1 MQEEVNQRTIAL
13 TVKASKL
20 TGRVLLAAV
29 QKYLAH
35 RKKQRVEGLT
45 PTGKQSVKQLMGHG
59 SSTSSIPLDGETRL
73 FDRVARKYGVDF
85 AVKRDN
91 KVAPGKY
98 QLFFKAGQADAITAA
113 FSEYTKLVMKLQRQK
128 ERPSIL
134 AQLKKLREAIRERT
148 PKRERTRE
156 AAHEER

>member
-73 FDRVARKYGVDF
+73 FDRVARKYGVDYAF
-85 AVKRDN
+85 H
-91 KVAPGKY
+91 KVVPGKY

-113 FSEYTKLVMKLQRQK
+113 FSEYTKLVLKRQRQK
-128 ERPSIL
+128 ECPSIL

>member
-1 MQEEVNQRTIAL
+1 MQEEVNQRTVAL
-13 TVKASKL
+13 TVKAAKL
-20 TGRVLLAAV
+20 TGRVLAAAM

-35 RKKQRVEGLT
+35 LKKQRVEGLT

-59 SSTSSIPLDGETRL
+59 SSTNSIPLDSGTHL
-73 FDRVARKYGVDF
+73 FDRVARKYGVDYAF
-85 AVKRDN
+85 HKAE
-91 KVAPGKY
+91 PGKY

-113 FSEYTKLVMKLQRQK
+113 FAEYTKLVLKRQRRK

-148 PKRERTRE
+148 PQRERARE
-156 AAHEER
+156 AAHEDR

>member
-13 TVKASKL
+13 TVKAAKL
-20 TGRVLLAAV
+20 TGRVLLAAI

-35 RKKQRVEGLT
+35 LKKQRVEGLT

-59 SSTSSIPLDGETRL
+59 NSTNSIPLDGGARL
-73 FDRVARKYGVDF
+73 FDRVARKYGVDYAF
-85 AVKRDN
+85 H
-91 KVAPGKY
+91 KVEPGKY

-113 FSEYTKLVMKLQRQK
+113 FAEYTKLTLKRQQRK

>member
-1 MQEEVNQRTIAL
+1 MQEEVNQRAIAL
-13 TVKASKL
+13 TVKATKL

-35 RKKQRVEGLT
+35 LKKQRVEGLT

-59 SSTSSIPLDGETRL
+59 SSTSSIPLDGGTRL
-73 FDRVARKYGVDF
+73 FDRVARKYGVDYAF
-85 AVKRDN
+85 H
-91 KVAPGKY
+91 KVEPGKY
-98 QLFFKAGQADAITAA
+98 QLFFKAGQTDAITAA
-113 FSEYTKLVMKLQRQK
+113 FSEYTKLTLKRQRQK

-148 PKRERTRE
+148 PQRERARE

>member
-73 FDRVARKYGVDF
+73 FDRVARKYGVDYAF
-85 AVKRDN
+85 H